1 MSTNQL
7 ELIAG
12 LKTGAIDNRIF
23 GLLGI
28 IGAPMLLLQFLLG
41 NRGMNAE
48 GGDTNAWIALLGVL
62 YIGGW
67 LCGAIGMFRGRAYGE
82 GKGSKIVFIIQIIL
96 LLLALMFSVLE
107 TFGVTYASGGVLFAV
122 FDAGYPLSHLFMIVV
137 GIFTIRAGKWRGFSK
152 FAPLLVG
159 IALPLTLGLMP
170 LLGEKIGVVSFGSLT
185 AIGLAVIGF
194 TVFRKN
200 LDR

>member
-1 MSTNQL
+1 MSTNQI
-7 ELIAG
+7 ELTAD
-12 LKTGAIDNRIF
+12 LKTSAIDNRIF
-23 GLLGI
+23 GLLGM

-48 GGDTNAWIALLGVL
+48 GGDSNAWIALLGVL

-67 LCGAIGMFRGRAYGE
+67 VCGAIGMFRGRVYGE
-82 GKGSKIVFIIQIIL
+82 RRGSKIVFAIQIIL

-107 TFGVTYASGGVLFAV
+107 TFGVTYENGGVLFAV

-137 GIFTIRAGKWRGFSK
+137 GIFVLRARKWQGLLK
-152 FAPLLVG
+152 FAALLVG

-170 LLGEKIGVVSFGSLT
+170 LLGEKIGAVSFGSLT

-200 LDR
+200 

>member
-7 ELIAG
+7 ELTAD

-48 GGDTNAWIALLGVL
+48 GGDANAWIALLGVL

-67 LCGAIGMFRGRAYGE
+67 ICGAIGMFRWRVYGE
-82 GKGSKIVFIIQIIL
+82 GKGSKVVFVIQMIL
-96 LLLALMFSVLE
+96 LLLALMFSVFE
-107 TFGVTYASGGVLFAV
+107 TFGATYENGGILFAV

-137 GIFTIRAGKWRGFSK
+137 GIFTIRAGKWKRFSK

-159 IALPLTLGLMP
+159 IALPLTFALMP
-170 LLGEKIGVVSFGSLT
+170 LFGMNVGIFTFGGLT
-185 AIGLAVIGF
+185 AIGLGIIGY
-194 TVFRKN
+194 TILRES
-200 LDR
+200 